1 MKFIHLRGEALLQG
15 VHDDEQGLVVVPLEL
30 GVGWPQLVD
39 PLEDLG
45 EAGDDEGELE
55 LGDLDDAVFVLLD
68 IAARVVGLW
77 ACPAWQLVL
86 EPGEGGSSC
95 WQENLYFGCI
105 YQQD

>member
-1 MKFIHLRGEALLQG
+1 MGR
-15 VHDDEQGLVVVPLEL
+15 
-30 GVGWPQLVD
+30 PQLVD

-86 EPGEGGSSC
+86 EPGVWRVKQLAGASLLWDICPFLAALINKTDRAGLDATGCSFLSAEVLSC
-95 WQENLYFGCI
+95 
-105 YQQD
+105 